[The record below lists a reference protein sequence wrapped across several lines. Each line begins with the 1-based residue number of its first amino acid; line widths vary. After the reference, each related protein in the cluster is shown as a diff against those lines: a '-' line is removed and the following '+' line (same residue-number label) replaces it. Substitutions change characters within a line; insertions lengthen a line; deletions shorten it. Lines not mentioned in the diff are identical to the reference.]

1 MKEKKILAMFD
12 YIATTGFGTVSN
24 NLVRELKKYFGSNIK
39 LDIIAINYFGEGY
52 WEDENTYVQS
62 GKLNDI
68 KEDDFGRYWFLK
80 KLQDIDY
87 DGVFILQD
95 LGVVSPIL
103 EIVKYIKDEKREAN
117 RKQFKT
123 IFYFPVDCN
132 LGIPQLLNNIE
143 YCDLL
148 VAYTKFGKNEV
159 LKTKPELKNKIRV
172 VPHGNNPKDFYPLP
186 QEEIKKFRKEF
197 YGENADKFII
207 TNVNRNQPRKD
218 IGNTIFGFI
227 EAKKNWDASL
237 PKPFLYLH
245 CHPQDPMGNDLRV
258 VLNQSELIEDIDYKL
273 LPKEFERTM
282 VDIEFLNKIY
292 NSVDC
297 YANTTLGEGWGLC
310 LEPYT
315 KILISNGSREIK
327 DIKIG
332 DEVMTNSGTFQK
344 VLDIT
349 SRKIESYVRIKT
361 KYGYVVEA
369 THEHPYYSLVNGKE
383 AYRKI
388 GDIKEGDY
396 LAIVKQKSSNKLPK
410 KIDLLDYLPK
420 SQNWVSDEDSVY
432 NKWGYSPYDKKWSIT
447 SICEKYSTTKK
458 IVENAIA
465 YIIGKKEKVSEVSY
479 RLANNLIADGFD
491 KPMPLKINR
500 FVELNEDILWV
511 FGWYLAEGSCEGG
524 KRLEFS
530 MGKKALN
537 DAHRIAKIITD
548 NFGVKDITIRK
559 FPTKCAVRVSSVAL
573 ALIFR
578 ELFGNGAYNKRI
590 PKILFKSPKSLIPLV
605 DGYIKGD
612 GHINLDINCISFS
625 TISPSLA
632 YQMQSILV
640 SNNLMISV
648 QKNKNRIGSNYDF
661 YNCSIPNA
669 HLRRYMNLVNIQGKL
684 GREGK
689 RNHKPDFIET
699 ETHFFVPII
708 SIKEIN
714 ENSEFYDLC
723 VENSHSFV
731 ANGLVAHNTFS
742 EAASCKIPIIAS
754 YSTSFMEMSNY
765 GKNAWMLET
774 LYPYLNLD
782 NIIREQTDIYELA
795 DRLLEVA
802 KGKYSNSK
810 EFNDKIERSYQWAK
824 SLDWSLVCKQWIEY
838 FKEMYKLEK
847 K

>member
-80 KLQDIDY
+80 KLQDNDY

-123 IFYFPVDCN
+123 IFYFPIDCN

-159 LKTKPELKNKIRV
+159 LKIKPELKNKIRV

-273 LPKEFERTM
+273 LPKEFEKTM

-292 NSVDC
+292 NATDVYVS
-297 YANTTLGEGWGLC
+297 TTLGEGWGL
-310 LEPYT
+310 
-315 KILISNGSREIK
+315 S
-327 DIKIG
+327 
-332 DEVMTNSGTFQK
+332 
-344 VLDIT
+344 
-349 SRKIESYVRIKT
+349 
-361 KYGYVVEA
+361 
-369 THEHPYYSLVNGKE
+369 
-383 AYRKI
+383 
-388 GDIKEGDY
+388 
-396 LAIVKQKSSNKLPK
+396 
-410 KIDLLDYLPK
+410 
-420 SQNWVSDEDSVY
+420 
-432 NKWGYSPYDKKWSIT
+432 
-447 SICEKYSTTKK
+447 
-458 IVENAIA
+458 
-465 YIIGKKEKVSEVSY
+465 
-479 RLANNLIADGFD
+479 
-491 KPMPLKINR
+491 
-500 FVELNEDILWV
+500 
-511 FGWYLAEGSCEGG
+511 
-524 KRLEFS
+524 
-530 MGKKALN
+530 
-537 DAHRIAKIITD
+537 
-548 NFGVKDITIRK
+548 
-559 FPTKCAVRVSSVAL
+559 
-573 ALIFR
+573 
-578 ELFGNGAYNKRI
+578 
-590 PKILFKSPKSLIPLV
+590 
-605 DGYIKGD
+605 
-612 GHINLDINCISFS
+612 
-625 TISPSLA
+625 
-632 YQMQSILV
+632 
-640 SNNLMISV
+640 
-648 QKNKNRIGSNYDF
+648 
-661 YNCSIPNA
+661 
-669 HLRRYMNLVNIQGKL
+669 
-684 GREGK
+684 
-689 RNHKPDFIET
+689 
-699 ETHFFVPII
+699 
-708 SIKEIN
+708 
-714 ENSEFYDLC
+714 
-723 VENSHSFV
+723 
-731 ANGLVAHNTFS
+731 FS

-824 SLDWSLVCKQWIEY
+824 SLDWSLVCKLWIEY
-838 FKEMYKLEK
+838 FKEIYKLEK